1 MRSDSAHGFE
11 GPTHNKDNN
20 NSDSSD
26 DVWADDSDD
35 VPDPS
40 ETTRLSRDHYN
51 AGYLEGITKS
61 KEGALQEGFDSGYPL
76 GAQIGLQA
84 GNILGKLQGLGLSEL
99 EKQAKDDLSAESLFN
114 ERYWDHNVN
123 KTWQGEIHP
132 LIKRWQIK
140 LEGVFK

>member
-1 MRSDSAHGFE
+1 
-11 GPTHNKDNN
+11 
-20 NSDSSD
+20 
-26 DVWADDSDD
+26 
-35 VPDPS
+35 
-40 ETTRLSRDHYN
+40 
-51 AGYLEGITKS
+51 
-61 KEGALQEGFDSGYPL
+61 
-76 GAQIGLQA
+76 
-84 GNILGKLQGLGLSEL
+84 LGLSEL